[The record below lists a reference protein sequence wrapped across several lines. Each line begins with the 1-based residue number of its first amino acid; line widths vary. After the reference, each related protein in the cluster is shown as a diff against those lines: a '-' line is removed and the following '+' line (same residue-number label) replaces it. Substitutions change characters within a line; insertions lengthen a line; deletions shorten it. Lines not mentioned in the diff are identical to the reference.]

1 MLDFDSQ
8 KIVHPSLECR
18 KIIHIDMD
26 AFYASVELRDQP
38 SLSHK
43 PVVIGGDPQSRGV
56 VCTANYI
63 ARKYGIHSAMACSRA
78 FRLCPDAVFIRPN
91 FDKYKAVSQQ
101 IRQIFASYTDM
112 IEPLSLDEAYL
123 DVTQSQTGLFAV
135 KIANNIR
142 AAIKQQLNLTASA
155 GVGPNKM
162 IAKIA
167 SDFNKPDGITIV
179 LPHQVIGFMEALSLR
194 KIPGIGPKTETRLKA
209 LGLVS
214 CRDAKNY
221 QLNQLCG
228 MLGQRLGDWI
238 YRACRGIDERS
249 VKVSAERK
257 SLGKEETFSAD
268 LLNRVEIE
276 KELKALATSVSKSL
290 ENKGYLAKTLTLKV
304 KYGDFQT
311 ITRSK
316 TLDQP
321 FDNATLIEK
330 LAIGLLDKTEAG
342 ARPIRLVGVSTTIWR
357 S

>member
-1 MLDFDSQ
+1 MLDFESQ
-8 KIVHPSLECR
+8 QGVHPSLESR

-38 SLSHK
+38 SLGHR

-91 FDKYKAVSQQ
+91 FEKYRAVSRD
-101 IRQIFASYTDM
+101 IRRIFASYTDM

-123 DVTQSQTGLFAV
+123 DVTRSHTGLFAV

-142 AAIKQQLNLTASA
+142 VAIKQQLNLTASA

-179 LPHQVIGFMEALSLR
+179 LPQQVSGFMEALSLR

-209 LGLVS
+209 FGLVS
-214 CRDAKNY
+214 CRDAKDY
-221 QLNQLCG
+221 QLAQLCE
-228 MLGQRLGDWI
+228 MLGERLGSWI

-249 VKVSAERK
+249 VSNSSERK
-257 SLGKEETFSAD
+257 SLGKEETFTSD
-268 LLNRVEIE
+268 LLNRAEIE
-276 KELKALATSVSKSL
+276 KELKVLAISVSKSL

-321 FDNATLIEK
+321 FDNSSLIER
-330 LAIGLLDKTEAG
+330 LAIDLLDKTEAG
-342 ARPIRLVGVSTTIWR
+342 ARPIRLVGVSVSIWR